1 MAYRIDY
8 KCLAEHWPL
17 DEWPDQLSVY
27 HQFTP
32 NDKRTYINPV
42 RCRDCEYYQEDPDPI
57 DPGWPM
63 MCGLLGQDMVEPY
76 GFCAWGCRR

>member
-32 NDKRTYINPV
+32 NDKRAYVPKRT
-42 RCRDCEYYQEDPDPI
+42 C
-57 DPGWPM
+57 
-63 MCGLLGQDMVEPY
+63 
-76 GFCAWGCRR
+76 